1 MHINKRI
8 LFLILT
14 IIFAVQ
20 SSNAQNNIVSNAVQ
34 AFHNA
39 EYEKSYELAN
49 DALVNVDALSGDYVS
64 VAFYY
69 LAKSRIQ
76 VLREA
81 RIAGDQEKLSGMRNA
96 LVESYFDYKEA
107 LKTANAKLE
116 SDILLDL
123 AELYNPILQ
132 TGLAALN
139 TAYDDNQPDNVRNA
153 ALKAA
158 EGYLEAAKD
167 ISPTYLA
174 CDLLGQTYFS
184 KGDSLAALGLF
195 QESITAYKTHP
206 PRSPDF
212 LIAYVF
218 YRKAIIEQY
227 KNHDN
232 MLALSTLMEGEN
244 LLKAEL
250 TRLNNAGALTTEVK
264 KVYDTGMADLVNF
277 ELDIYANDPS
287 LSDKAIIRFQEVM
300 QMYPEDYN
308 KHVAYAN
315 MLEDVDLNLAIDAYE
330 TAISIDDSQELAY
343 FNLGAIYNNL
353 GSEFYLQGLNH
364 DMDAIADSLF
374 NESNKY
380 FRKAYTYMEQAYYLN
395 PELIQTIRA
404 LVQLANSLGL
414 EEKAA
419 FYKQKE
425 IELRGF

>member
-14 IIFAVQ
+14 IIFAAQ
-20 SSNAQNNIVSNAVQ
+20 FSTAQNSMVSNAVQ

-39 EYEKSYELAN
+39 EYGKSYELAN
-49 DALVNVDALSGDYVS
+49 DALANVEALSGDYVS

-81 RIAGDQEKLSGMRNA
+81 RIAKDQEKLSGMRNA
-96 LVESYFDYKEA
+96 LIESYFDYKDA
-107 LKTANAKLE
+107 LKTADAKLE

-123 AELYNPILQ
+123 SELYNPILQ
-132 TGLAALN
+132 TGLSALN
-139 TAYDDNQPDNVRNA
+139 TAYDDHQPENVRNA

-158 EGYLEAAKD
+158 EGYLVAAKD
-167 ISPTYLA
+167 ISPTYLV

-184 KGDSLAALGLF
+184 KGDSLAALNLF
-195 QESITAYKTHP
+195 QESIGAYKIHP

-218 YRKAIIEQY
+218 YRKAIIERY

-232 MLALSTLMEGEN
+232 MLALSSLIDGGK
-244 LLKAEL
+244 LLKAEFS
-250 TRLNNAGALTTEVK
+250 RLNSTGALTPEEK
-264 KVYDTGMADLVNF
+264 RIYDTGMADLVNF

-287 LSDKAIIRFQEVM
+287 LSDEAIIRFQEVL
-300 QMYPEDYN
+300 QMYPEDYD

-315 MLEDVDLNLAIDAYE
+315 MLESVDLNLAIDAYE
-330 TAISIDDSQELAY
+330 TAISIDGTQELAH

-364 DMDAIADSLF
+364 KDDIIADSLF
-374 NESNKY
+374 HESNKY

-395 PELIQTIRA
+395 PELIQSIRA

>member
-8 LFLILT
+8 LFLILS
-14 IIFAVQ
+14 IIFVAQ

-250 TRLNNAGALTTEVK
+250 TRLNNTGALTTEVK

-277 ELDIYANDPS
+277 ELDIYANNPS
-287 LSDKAIIRFQEVM
+287 LSDEAIIRFQEVL

-308 KHVAYAN
+308 KYVAYAN
-315 MLEDVDLNLAIDAYE
+315 MLEEVDLNLAIDAYE
-330 TAISIDDSQELAY
+330 TAISIDDAQELAY

-380 FRKAYTYMEQAYYLN
+380 FRMAYTYMEQAYYLN

-419 FYKQKE
+419 FYKEKE